1 MSHAIPWFK
10 AFLSMIAT
18 ANLLKFNHLSLAM
31 AGKFNFD
38 IDDYVGDRADKTKV
52 GLGLTTWLVLS
63 IEKSHYGWPKRQ
75 DVLYEVIRSSGL
87 DRSRLDKT
95 RVDRSWF
102 NPLCKKINKEYGKLR
117 GDAKSFFLLKRV
129 EEKYPQCLDLLFSE
143 SVPETS
149 DTSETSAPALS
160 APAHPAAALSA
171 PAHPAAAHPA
181 AAHPAPA
188 HPAAAH
194 PAAAH
199 PEALVGISP
208 ASAHAQPGKRKK
220 PSAPCPR
227 QDSEPDQATVVSS
240 LRAQLSRVKKRK
252 EEQKEEHSATITE
265 LRMELLAEKVG

>member
-160 APAHPAAALSA
+160 APAHPAAA
-171 PAHPAAAHPA
+171 
-181 AAHPAPA
+181 
-188 HPAAAH
+188 H

>member
-1 MSHAIPWFK
+1 
-10 AFLSMIAT
+10 MIAT

-117 GDAKSFFLLKRV
+117 GDAQDWRDTATERRDDLKKAKENMEHLRL
-129 EEKYPQCLDLLFSE
+129 KYN
-143 SVPETS
+143 
-149 DTSETSAPALS
+149 
-160 APAHPAAALSA
+160 
-171 PAHPAAAHPA
+171 
-181 AAHPAPA
+181 
-188 HPAAAH
+188 
-194 PAAAH
+194 
-199 PEALVGISP
+199 ALV
-208 ASAHAQPGKRKK
+208 RY
-220 PSAPCPR
+220 
-227 QDSEPDQATVVSS
+227 
-240 LRAQLSRVKKRK
+240 VK
-252 EEQKEEHSATITE
+252 
-265 LRMELLAEKVG
+265 